1 MGEAILPVFDK
12 TIQVT
17 NLWLKAL
24 MDRMGEDDR
33 HHAYTALRSTL
44 QALRDRL
51 PVNEA
56 AHLGAQL
63 PMLVRGFYYE
73 GWHPAGTPVKERGKD
88 EFVAQWL
95 ERAFGP
101 AMAEAEAV
109 LGGSKAPAERL
120 VAWLD
125 SQLDF
130 AAQPRDGAAARLN
143 RIDQLTIPQDSDS
156 IGQVQN
162 FIQAV
167 RYIQD
172 GDAGFA

>member
-88 EFVAQWL
+88 EFVAHVREAFRGNPQVDA
-95 ERAFGP
+95 ERAVRSVF
-101 AMAEAEAV
+101 ALLAENVTAGE
-109 LGGSKAPAERL
+109 
-120 VAWLD
+120 
-125 SQLDF
+125 
-130 AAQPRDGAAARLN
+130 
-143 RIDQLTIPQDSDS
+143 
-156 IGQVQN
+156 
-162 FIQAV
+162 
-167 RYIQD
+167 IQD
-172 GDAGFA
+172 VKRILPPEIRDLWPA